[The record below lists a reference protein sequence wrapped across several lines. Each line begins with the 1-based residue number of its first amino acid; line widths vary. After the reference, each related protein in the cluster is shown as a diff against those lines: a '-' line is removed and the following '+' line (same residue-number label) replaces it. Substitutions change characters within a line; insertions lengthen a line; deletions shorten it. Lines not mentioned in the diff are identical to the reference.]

1 MVVQVHKDNKSILFE
16 DYIMIL
22 DKIVEKILIKNI
34 KKIRD
39 DGIQFINNNKD
50 EIIEMIKVQIKKYI
64 DEHKD
69 EIIEQAKKKALELIK
84 DLVL

>member
-1 MVVQVHKDNKSILFE
+1 
-16 DYIMIL
+16 MIL

-34 KKIRD
+34 KKLRD
-39 DGIQFINNNKD
+39 NGIQFINDNKD

-69 EIIEQAKKKALELIK
+69 EIVELTKKKELELIK

>member
-1 MVVQVHKDNKSILFE
+1 MVVQVHKDSKSIFLE

-22 DKIVEKILIKNI
+22 DKIVEKIIIKNI

-39 DGIQFINNNKD
+39 NGIQFINNNKD

>member
-1 MVVQVHKDNKSILFE
+1 MRDN
-16 DYIMIL
+16 
-22 DKIVEKILIKNI
+22 
-34 KKIRD
+34 
-39 DGIQFINNNKD
+39 GIQFINNNKE

-69 EIIEQAKKKALELIK
+69 EIIELAKKKALELIK

>member
-1 MVVQVHKDNKSILFE
+1 
-16 DYIMIL
+16 MIL

-39 DGIQFINNNKD
+39 NGIQFINNNKD

-69 EIIEQAKKKALELIK
+69 EIIELAKKKALELIK

>member
-1 MVVQVHKDNKSILFE
+1 
-16 DYIMIL
+16 
-22 DKIVEKILIKNI
+22 
-34 KKIRD
+34 
-39 DGIQFINNNKD
+39 
-50 EIIEMIKVQIKKYI
+50 MIKVQIKKYI